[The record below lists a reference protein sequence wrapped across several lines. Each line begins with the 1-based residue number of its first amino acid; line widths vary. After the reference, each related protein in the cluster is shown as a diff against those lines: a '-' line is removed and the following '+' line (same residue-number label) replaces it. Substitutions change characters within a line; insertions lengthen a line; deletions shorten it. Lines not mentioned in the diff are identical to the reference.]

1 MVKTKTVYQYDK
13 DGYYTGPEIAFESP
27 LEPEVYPLPANCTE
41 VQPPEVSDENVAKW
55 NGSAWEVVEKP
66 VPEDPG
72 EIDPE
77 SPTNP
82 YVTYDDLATYFRKG
96 VNSCD

>member
-82 YVTYDDLATYFRKG
+82 YATWDAMWAAYTEG
-96 VNSCD
+96 VQQA